1 MKKTINSKLFSLFII
16 VSLSF
21 LVLIGIYFTRNIYTS
36 YKINRDTPITSTV
49 TDKNGNIID
58 PLED

>member
-1 MKKTINSKLFSLFII
+1 MKKTINRKLFSLFII

-36 YKINRDTPITSTV
+36 YKINRDTTITSTV